1 MASRLPRLTALIL
14 GLSLAGSALSAQE
27 TGDSAVAGRSV
38 TGETLRRAG
47 ATRLG
52 DVFRLAGMWDVA
64 TVDGFTWQASPL
76 GGGPFAPAGWRVLVD
91 GRGMELNL
99 FGTTSLD
106 RLGIPLD
113 QIDWVEL
120 IELPRLA
127 AGRLTT
133 EGIVH
138 VHTLEPASGPSA
150 SGWFTTGSEIGDPG
164 PFEFTPQASANVDRT
179 GHEGTAALGYGGG
192 SWFALATL
200 ASGQMVP
207 TDPAIVERYAAALG
221 GRPRLYLT
229 APAFRGG
236 VRAGG
241 GRHEVTVRH
250 STVGGAL
257 GLSPF
262 GTEIATRERL
272 TRAGAAGAAPAGKGR
287 AVSYDVAHTV
297 NGARTRRPVL
307 GPPLDWTAR
316 TTEARLQLSQEDSRL
331 RIAGI
336 LMRRLAA
343 ESPGPLPAVGLAT
356 VYTEV
361 GIRPGVS
368 GGPVAAAALTLGEGE
383 AGLAA
388 LLRRRWGSSP
398 GSSLEAVLAYH
409 RTVRAEDNSIWA
421 WTERGYGLLPD
432 AGEPFDV
439 VGTRRGQ
446 ERMTADA
453 LWSFRPLESV
463 RVSARGLIRRSRDLS
478 LEARRLDFVP
488 DMDSFEGP
496 STIVHGAGGEL
507 AGGGVEIAATAL
519 RGLDL
524 HLAWWSRVVVG
535 GDSMFRSVWESVP
548 RHGARALVEYVPVP
562 GLEIWM
568 LAGYR
573 GNSRWADFDA
583 VAAESEGR
591 YPDRLGETLTLD
603 LAVQKWLWNRR
614 LRAHVG
620 VRNLLGA
627 TLRYHPAGATFAP
640 TAMVQ
645 LEARLP

>member
-1 MASRLPRLTALIL
+1 VASRLPRLTALAL

-27 TGDSAVAGRSV
+27 TADATVGGRSV

-52 DVFRLAGMWDVA
+52 DVLRLAGMWDVA

-76 GGGPFAPAGWRVLVD
+76 GGGPFAPAGWRVMVD
-91 GRGMELNL
+91 GRRMELDL

-113 QIDWVEL
+113 RIERVEL
-120 IELPRLA
+120 VELPRLA

-138 VHTLEPASGPSA
+138 VHTLEPTPGPSA

-164 PFEFTPQASANVDRT
+164 PFEFTPEASANVDRT
-179 GHEGTAALGYGGG
+179 GHDGTAALGYGGN
-192 SWFALATL
+192 SWFASATL
-200 ASGQMVP
+200 ALGQMVP

-229 APAFRGG
+229 APALRAG

-262 GTEIATRERL
+262 GTEVATRERF
-272 TRAGAAGAAPAGKGR
+272 TRVGVAGTAPAGERR
-287 AVSYDVAHTV
+287 AVSYDIAHTV
-297 NGARTRRPVL
+297 NGARTRRATFD
-307 GPPLDWTAR
+307 PPLDWTAR
-316 TTEARLQLSQEDSRL
+316 TTEARLEVSQRNSRL
-331 RIAGI
+331 RTAGV
-336 LMRRLAA
+336 MVRRLAA
-343 ESPGPLPAVGLAT
+343 ESPEKLPAIELAT
-356 VYTEV
+356 VYGEV
-361 GIRPGVS
+361 GLRPGAA
-368 GGPVAAAALTLGEGE
+368 GGPAAAAALTLGEGE

-388 LLRRRWGSSP
+388 LLRRRWAPSP
-398 GSSLEAVLAYH
+398 GSSLDAVLAYE
-409 RTVRAEDNSIWA
+409 RAVRAEDNSIWA
-421 WTERGYGLLPD
+421 WTERGYSLLPS

-439 VGTRRGQ
+439 VGSRRGQ
-446 ERMTADA
+446 ERITADA
-453 LWSFRPLESV
+453 VWSFRPFQHV
-463 RVSARGLIRRSRDLS
+463 RVSARGLFRRSRNLS
-478 LEARRLDFVP
+478 LEARRLHFLP

-496 STIVHGAGGEL
+496 STIVHEAGGEL
-507 AGGGVEIAATAL
+507 AGGSVEIAAAAL
-519 RGLDL
+519 QGLDL
-524 HLAWWSRVVVG
+524 HLAWWYRGVVG
-535 GDSMFRSVWESVP
+535 GDTLFRRAWESVP

-573 GNSRWADFDA
+573 GDSRWADYDA
-583 VAAESEGR
+583 VAVESEGR
-591 YPDRLGETLTLD
+591 YPDRLDDTFTLD
-603 LAVQKWLWNRR
+603 IALQKWLWNRR
-614 LRAHVG
+614 LRAHLG
-620 VRNLLGA
+620 VRNLLGG